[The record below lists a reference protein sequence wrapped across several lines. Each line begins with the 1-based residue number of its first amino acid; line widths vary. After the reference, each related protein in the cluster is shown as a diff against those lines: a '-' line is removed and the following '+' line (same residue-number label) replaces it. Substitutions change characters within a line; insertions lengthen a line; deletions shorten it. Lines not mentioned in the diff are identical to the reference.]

1 MGCSP
6 SDAETERGGYPR
18 GTASARLGNNCNRV
32 WLFRRGVVA
41 TFIIVTGG
49 GGLRYL
55 RSRLICGEK
64 FLWKWTD
71 IYDGL
76 LQAREKIGIQQ
87 GNVELRFIRLGN
99 PGCEKTEITTHTM
112 LMSLLNY
119 ESWNSRPLWDK
130 IKEVFTSPIK
140 EQL

>member
-1 MGCSP
+1 MTETKTAP
-6 SDAETERGGYPR
+6 SAVVEELDRALAKKWLSGIWRLPR
-18 GTASARLGNNCNRV
+18 GERPKDPKTTV
-32 WLFRRGVVA
+32 QP
-41 TFIIVTGG
+41 
-49 GGLRYL
+49 Y
-55 RSRLICGEK
+55 
-64 FLWKWTD
+64 LWKWAD